1 MGIGALGYAALAA
14 TAAGAVA
21 NQQAARK
28 VSKAQNA
35 AADWAAM
42 NLDNKNK
49 EQLKLINDFAQ
60 ETYSAPER
68 LEKYEQ
74 TAQEAGDS
82 LASVLTNASSA
93 PTQAAEG
100 NLSQDYLT
108 GKANA
113 TTNELNRAVAM
124 ARLMGRNRSLSDLNQ
139 REQLAGMQ
147 NASDVAGL
155 AGDMRR
161 IQRQGDAMMRDASS
175 AGDGMASLGNLLS
188 MTGMVMG
195 GASGAA
201 GALGSGA
208 NAAGT
213 AAAQEL
219 EHAAGGS
226 MLGAGGLSGLPG
238 LASSTT
244 NQYKARRF
252 MR

>member
-21 NQQAARK
+21 NQQAAKK

-35 AADWAAM
+35 AANWTAM

-49 EQLKLINDFAQ
+49 EQLQLINDFAQ

-74 TAQEAGDS
+74 TAQEAGNS

-161 IQRQGDAMMRDASS
+161 ISRQGDAMMRDASS
-175 AGDGMASLGNLLS
+175 AGDNMASLGNLLS
-188 MTGMVMG
+188 MAGMVMG
-195 GASGAA
+195 GMSGAA
-201 GALGSGA
+201 GAAGSTAANAGNAMMGA
-208 NAAGT
+208 NAAP
-213 AAAQEL
+213 
-219 EHAAGGS
+219 
-226 MLGAGGLSGLPG
+226 LGASGTGAIKNAANLG
-238 LASSTT
+238 
-244 NQYKARRF
+244 YMRF